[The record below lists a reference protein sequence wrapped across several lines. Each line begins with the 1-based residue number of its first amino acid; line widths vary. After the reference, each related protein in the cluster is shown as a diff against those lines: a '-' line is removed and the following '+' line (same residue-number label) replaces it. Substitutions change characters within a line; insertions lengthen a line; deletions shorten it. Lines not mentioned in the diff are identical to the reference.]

1 MAPAGGTQWQNR
13 PQMQNPTQPQP
24 APVAPPLP
32 QGSLP
37 PIGNPNK
44 REVEEES
51 ARSFNLMTQLMSQLQ
66 AMDAFQNN
74 LAARRDP
81 TIPALLNS
89 QLGTFA
95 NFQNAGGVNPNAIL
109 GGDFSGTNFQQPMTM
124 GAGNGS
130 PFDIPI
136 QRPGGNAT
144 TEALFNQL
152 IQPVAVD
159 QLANIAQALF
169 TFGNPSPELF
179 DQYSANRPVPDVA
192 APDFNSIFD
201 QLGIPAPV
209 GFPGPQAQQQPQAQ
223 QPQQQ
228 PSMVEPV
235 SSIPLASFQMGT
247 PFVPQT
253 GNYQLHQ
260 GEAVVPANQN
270 PMNQQR
276 PAAQMGPTGGF
287 IPVQPPPQNMT
298 MPGTT
303 VPGTQPRPLP
313 PEAPPIMA
321 QPQPTP
327 YAAGQWGGSAN
338 PLQQALMSMSQQ
350 LQSGGPI
357 NQNVQNIQNQQV
369 ADMVSRAQQ
378 QQTMDL
384 RSRMGARG
392 LGGSGLQFGME
403 GNINDAAL
411 RALVEGQNQVGLG
424 AANTNFNALQNAAQN
439 LFGGALGAGQ
449 FGLQQAQFNMGQ
461 SQSMF
466 EQLMDSIRK
475 SFVNPSQ
482 AAENTTTVAF
492 A

>member
-1 MAPAGGTQWQNR
+1 MAWQGANMYQNR
-13 PQMQNPTQPQP
+13 PTAPATTQQQTA

-44 REVEEES
+44 REIEEES
-51 ARSFNLMTQLMSQLQ
+51 ARSFGLMTQLMSQLQ

-89 QLGTFA
+89 QLGTFS

-109 GGDFSGTNFQQPMTM
+109 GGDFSGTNFLQPMTM
-124 GAGNGS
+124 GQGGGA
-130 PFDIPI
+130 FDIPV

-169 TFGNPSPELF
+169 TFGNPAPELF
-179 DQYSANRPVPDVA
+179 DLYSADRPVPDVA
-192 APDFNSIFD
+192 APDFNSIFEK
-201 QLGIPAPV
+201 LGIPAPV
-209 GFPGPQAQQQPQAQ
+209 GFPGPQGAQT
-223 QPQQQ
+223 QQ

-235 SSIPLASFQMGT
+235 SSIPLASFQTGT
-247 PFVPQT
+247 PYVPQT
-253 GNYQLHQ
+253 GTYQLHQ

-287 IPVQPPPQNMT
+287 IPAPQQNMT
-298 MPGTT
+298 MP
-303 VPGTQPRPLP
+303 
-313 PEAPPIMA
+313 APAPA
-321 QPQPTP
+321 PQPMPQP

-357 NQNVQNIQNQQV
+357 NQNVQNIQQQQI

-378 QQTMDL
+378 QQTMDMRARL
-384 RSRMGARG
+384 GARG

-411 RALVEGQNQVGLG
+411 RALVEGQNQVALG
-424 AANTNFNALQNAAQN
+424 AANTNFDALQNAARG

-466 EQLMDSIRK
+466 EQLMDAIRK